1 MRKRTRILA
10 GRTGPAALLA
20 IGAMT
25 ATLGLVLGG
34 GAATASNL
42 SHRPGAA
49 AASGATV
56 RAAATTTPGFNAFST
71 TMQSAT
77 LFCDNPADAPCDGN
91 AGAGDYGTAD
101 IVPATFSNGGFGNYA
116 AGGAA
121 PSPTGLTK
129 YAVISGT
136 TAANQGQ
143 GCQTPGTEGCTGP
156 YIEDQTRPQTGFPS
170 NGYTVTVYQ
179 YVDPSYSS
187 VKSDAQFDTDLG
199 IGTSGG
205 AYGRDE
211 VITTCLSGGAASLSF
226 GNGSPGTCSGLG
238 QITKAGWYHYVWLV
252 TNVGGKVY
260 VTARVL
266 DSSNNVVFDSNPQAL
281 EFGSDTT
288 PEPVSAVGGL
298 RYMWWPTLNVSG
310 LPVGFVGYKAGQSL
324 NGQPA

>member
-10 GRTGPAALLA
+10 GLSGSTALLA
-20 IGAMT
+20 IVAMT
-25 ATLGLVLGG
+25 ATASPAG
-34 GAATASNL
+34 ASNL

-49 AASGATV
+49 AASGTTAGPTV
-56 RAAATTTPGFNAFST
+56 ATTPGFNPFSS
-71 TMQSAT
+71 TMVSAG

-101 IVPATFSNGGFGNYA
+101 IVATTFSNGGFGNYA
-116 AGGAA
+116 AGGAGT
-121 PSPTGLTK
+121 SPTGLTK

-136 TAANQGQ
+136 TAANQGL

-156 YIEDQTRPQTGFPS
+156 YIEDHTRPQTGFPS

-199 IGTSGG
+199 IDTSGG

-211 VITTCLSGGAASLSF
+211 VLTTCLAGGAASLSF
-226 GNGSPGTCSGLG
+226 SNGSPGTCSGLN
-238 QITKAGWYHYVWLV
+238 QITTAGWYHYVWLV
-252 TNVGGKVY
+252 TNVAGKVF

-266 DSSNNVVFDSNPQAL
+266 DSSNNVVFDSGPQAL

-310 LPVGFVGYKAGQSL
+310 LPVGFVGYKAGQL
-324 NGQPA
+324 QTGQPA

>member
-1 MRKRTRILA
+1 MTKRTRILA
-10 GRTGPAALLA
+10 GITGPAALVA

-25 ATLGLVLGG
+25 FTSSPAG
-34 GAATASNL
+34 ASNL

-49 AASGATV
+49 AASGATTGLAV
-56 RAAATTTPGFNAFST
+56 TSTPGFNAFSN
-71 TMQSAT
+71 TMQT
-77 LFCDNPADAPCDGN
+77 TGLFCDNPADAPCDGN

-101 IVPATFSNGGFGNYA
+101 AVPVTFSNGGFGNYA

-121 PSPTGLTK
+121 PSPTGLAK

-136 TAANQGQ
+136 TAANQGL

-156 YIEDQTRPQTGFPS
+156 YIEDHTRPQTGFPS

-199 IGTSGG
+199 IDTSAG

-211 VITTCLSGGAASLSF
+211 VLTTCLSGGAASLSF
-226 GNGSPGTCSGLG
+226 GNGSPGTCSGAG
-238 QITKAGWYHYVWLV
+238 QITTAGWYHYVWLV
-252 TNVGGKVY
+252 TNVAGKVF

-266 DSSNNVVFDSNPQAL
+266 DSSDNVMFDSGPQAL
-281 EFGSDTT
+281 EFGSDTS

-298 RYMWWPTLNVSG
+298 RYLWWPTLNVSG
-310 LPVGFVGYKAGQSL
+310 LPVGFVGYKAGQL
-324 NGQPA
+324 QNGQPA